1 MAADEGNGNDN
12 DKDNDNKAA
21 PPAAAAAAAVE
32 AEAAAAMMMMMMAI
46 ENLFSGYSLQGFSWN
61 FQGVEQQLNYE
72 KRLFENC

>member
-32 AEAAAAMMMMMMAI
+32 AEAAAAMMMMMAI

-61 FQGVEQQLNYE
+61 FQGVVQQLNYE